1 MKPPGDIKNYRILE
15 TECKKAGPQNGLKS
29 RKKRNARE
37 IKTDFVILKK
47 NSVIFCNLPLDRRN
61 KMVYNRHKKEHRS
74 CTP

>member
-1 MKPPGDIKNYRILE
+1 MKPPGVIKSYRISE
-15 TECKKAGPQNGLKS
+15 TECKKTDPKSGLKS
-29 RKKRNARE
+29 RKKMDTRE
-37 IKTDFVILKK
+37 IKIDFVILKK